1 MRAKW
6 FSTRT
11 LHSTQSSPITRA
23 SSAPSLGRC
32 RPVATRTTISER
44 GIPAAS
50 RSAIIG
56 RRKSP
61 FGTGRVMS
69 QTRMHAEPHPSASF
83 RSGAAA
89 TGSTSA
95 AATAFPG
102 SPSTGMVGLRTTVTS
117 QSAGKR
123 TGRASRP

>member
-1 MRAKW
+1 M
-6 FSTRT
+6 
-11 LHSTQSSPITRA
+11 
-23 SSAPSLGRC
+23 
-32 RPVATRTTISER
+32 
-44 GIPAAS
+44 
-50 RSAIIG
+50 IG

-69 QTRMHAEPHPSASF
+69 QTRMHAEPRPSASC

-89 TGSTSA
+89 TGSASA

-102 SPSTGMVGLRTTVTS
+102 SPSTGMVGLRTTVMS